1 MNKQFDPPKRD
12 RWARLRFS
20 VIGPLMTSPPEP
32 GRLRDALLVL
42 AAKTW
47 RHPDTGLDVHFGVS
61 TLERWYYASRR
72 SDDPLV
78 ALRDRLRGDEGR
90 FPSMSEQ
97 AVAALTAQYREHSG
111 WTAQLHLDNL
121 RVTLQAAGS
130 AVASYATVRRFLLA
144 QGMHRKAR
152 PKRATE
158 GAVLA
163 RDRLEQLEVRSF
175 EVEHVGAL
183 LHLDFHHG
191 SRKVL
196 TRGGLW
202 ATPMLVGFIDD
213 RSRLVCHLQW
223 YLDETAQSLVHGLSQ
238 AFMKRGLPRAVMT
251 DNGAAMVSE
260 EFVCGLARLGV
271 VHQTTLPYSPY
282 QNAKQESF
290 WSRIE
295 GRLMP
300 MLEGEQ
306 TLTLDRL
313 NEASQAWV
321 EQEYHRTVHSEIGVT
336 PLQVARFLEASG
348 ANRIITIDIHAEAI
362 EGFLWRAHLENLH
375 AHRVITSYFRQNLA
389 VSDMIVVAPDV
400 GSADRGRTYASSLG
414 TGLAI
419 VDKERNYEQPST
431 IKKMSLVGDV
441 RGKNVFMGD
450 DLVATGG
457 TLLNAARLC
466 KEKGAEKIFFACTLP
481 FLSGK
486 AHEKF
491 DKAREEGLFVGISS
505 GASLAAVAAK
515 LPELASGARVL
526 TFCYDTGERYLSVE
540 GLF

>member
-1 MNKQFDPPKRD
+1 VNKRFDPPKRD

-72 SDDPLV
+72 SDDPLL

-97 AVAALTAQYREHSG
+97 AVAALTTQYREHSG

-121 RVTLQAAGS
+121 RVTLQATGLP
-130 AVASYATVRRFLLA
+130 VASYATVRRFLVA

-152 PKRATE
+152 PKRATD

-196 TRGGLW
+196 TRGGQW

-238 AFMKRGLPRAVMT
+238 AFMKRGLPRALMT
-251 DNGAAMVSE
+251 DNGSAMMSE
-260 EFVCGLARLGV
+260 EFVTGLARLGV
-271 VHQTTLPYSPY
+271 VHQPTLPYSPY
-282 QNAKQESF
+282 Q
-290 WSRIE
+290 
-295 GRLMP
+295 
-300 MLEGEQ
+300 
-306 TLTLDRL
+306 
-313 NEASQAWV
+313 
-321 EQEYHRTVHSEIGVT
+321 
-336 PLQVARFLEASG
+336 
-348 ANRIITIDIHAEAI
+348 
-362 EGFLWRAHLENLH
+362 
-375 AHRVITSYFRQNLA
+375 
-389 VSDMIVVAPDV
+389 
-400 GSADRGRTYASSLG
+400 
-414 TGLAI
+414 
-419 VDKERNYEQPST
+419 KE
-431 IKKMSLVGDV
+431 
-441 RGKNVFMGD
+441 
-450 DLVATGG
+450 
-457 TLLNAARLC
+457 
-466 KEKGAEKIFFACTLP
+466 
-481 FLSGK
+481 
-486 AHEKF
+486 
-491 DKAREEGLFVGISS
+491 
-505 GASLAAVAAK
+505 
-515 LPELASGARVL
+515 
-526 TFCYDTGERYLSVE
+526 
-540 GLF
+540 